1 MRGLGSVWEFEGS
14 SPTPILPGQHKGEGQ
29 TKIFLYPRTYIT
41 VSPPRYPPLS
51 LRVLVHFLL
60 SRWYHTQTGLPLAVS
75 PLSAGNILRT
85 RRPRVKGL
93 K

>member
-14 SPTPILPGQHKGEGQ
+14 SPTPILPGQHKAEGQ

-41 VSPPRYPPLS
+41 VSPPLLSPSLS

-60 SRWYHTQTGLPLAVS
+60 SRWYHTQTGLPWLCVHC
-75 PLSAGNILRT
+75 PLETFYARGGRA
-85 RRPRVKGL
+85 
-93 K
+93 

>member
-41 VSPPRYPPLS
+41 VSPLAIPPS
-51 LRVLVHFLL
+51 L
-60 SRWYHTQTGLPLAVS
+60 
-75 PLSAGNILRT
+75 
-85 RRPRVKGL
+85 
-93 K
+93 